1 MHFRGNYLSSKNKL
15 STLKTLCNVKQD
27 VKTKIKSRYTWYDF
41 YCFQSNFL
49 EGQFNLKRFWHT
61 SLIFSL
67 AEVEKQ
73 TRKWKQGKGELDND
87 LWLTILIAIFF
98 KSVKEVLQSFN
109 RRSIMTKNCP
119 IRLFLFL
126 ISCLKH
132 NFTQICFWLTLFF
145 LLDLFCFLKFLQKNF
160 YQYCLQKLCILRPK
174 TFPWHHT
181 EFV

>member
-27 VKTKIKSRYTWYDF
+27 VKTRNKSRYTWYDF

-119 IRLFLFL
+119 IRLFFAFDKLSQTQLHSNLLLTNFIFSSWL
-126 ISCLKH
+126 I
-132 NFTQICFWLTLFF
+132 LFF
-145 LLDLFCFLKFLQKNF
+145 GVSSKKNSPVWF
-160 YQYCLQKLCILRPK
+160 
-174 TFPWHHT
+174 
-181 EFV
+181 